1 MRLISENQALLEPIK
16 IKTSSTEYTLET
28 DFLAVCDICEQSG
41 KLYIY
46 LKPQNIYL
54 PISKVE
60 SA

>member
-1 MRLISENQALLEPIK
+1 MERILENQALLQPVVIETFSANYI
-16 IKTSSTEYTLET
+16 LET
-28 DFLAVCDICEQSG
+28 KFDEICDICSQNG

-46 LKPQNIYL
+46 LRAQNVYL